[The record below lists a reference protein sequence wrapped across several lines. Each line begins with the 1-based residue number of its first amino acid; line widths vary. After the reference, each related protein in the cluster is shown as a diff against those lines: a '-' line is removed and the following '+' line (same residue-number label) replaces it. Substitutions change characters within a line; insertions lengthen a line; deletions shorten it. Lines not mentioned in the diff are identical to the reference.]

1 MIPGRVLIDTGPLV
15 AYLDR
20 RDHGHRWAFDRFAE
34 IAPPM
39 LTCEAVITEACFLT
53 RHISGGSES
62 VLRLLEQGAVRI
74 QFSVQEESDA
84 LAALMRRYRSVP
96 MSLADACLVRMSE
109 LVEDGIVLT
118 LDSDFRIYRRHRRKS
133 IPLLMPPTD

>member
-1 MIPGRVLIDTGPLV
+1 LIDTGPLV

-20 RDHGHRWAFDRFAE
+20 RDHRHRWAFERFAE
-34 IAPPM
+34 IAPPL
-39 LTCEAVITEACFLT
+39 LTCESVITEACFLT

-74 QFSVQEESDA
+74 QFSVQEESNA
-84 LAALMRRYRSVP
+84 LAALMRRYRNVP

-109 LVEDGIVLT
+109 LTADCVVLT
-118 LDSDFRIYRRHRRKS
+118 LDGDFRIYRRHRRRS
-133 IPLLMPPTD
+133 IPLLVPPTN